1 MVIKILPVPS
11 NKPDVSAQFAS
22 RKILRHSQSV
32 SCPPDHRSEQH
43 QLANSANLNQMCILT
58 KGDLSR
64 IYDNLERRQRDKDSI
79 KQEMERKNELLQR
92 SMQLTKNWPNTIAGD
107 RERKLQMKKLR
118 DKEAEERKKVLDL
131 EEEKLAAERRR
142 EYIDKA
148 KQERYYE
155 TDRVKTFHSSL
166 LLTEVLKERE
176 LQIEMKKRIEEMR
189 LASDNDELRRD
200 QETLHEFD
208 KAEKE
213 KKEKKAKE
221 RADLAQ
227 FQLTQINRRKSRYVQ
242 EKQLDQQEGDEYKRL
257 AEKSLADHMELERLK
272 ALKKQEVKQM
282 YDKSIEQKQRIKQ
295 IEEQM
300 DEEEDED
307 IRVYAEVKK
316 RIARLRR
323 EKELQANQEKQEAR
337 DGLLGYLGSLQK
349 RGEADDDA
357 KIFRAETEKAAK
369 EYREQQEKYDKRQ
382 QMLKSID
389 KHRLQTLKRHQSERQ
404 MEDREDAE
412 LRKRKAETDRL
423 FLLYQHEK
431 QRERGEY
438 TNAVSQFQSKQAQER
453 KDRERNLK
461 ASELDE
467 MQFEKQVNENERQ
480 QYQEYTG
487 RVMSY
492 LEENGRNIFPLQR
505 TVADEM
511 KRFDEF
517 GQGYKKT
524 GTPRKEQ
531 EEKKPGSQEK
541 VSVDETKKNLGFQ
554 WEIPQ
559 KNK

>member
-1 MVIKILPVPS
+1 
-11 NKPDVSAQFAS
+11 
-22 RKILRHSQSV
+22 
-32 SCPPDHRSEQH
+32 
-43 QLANSANLNQMCILT
+43 MCILT
-58 KGDLSR
+58 KGDLTR

-272 ALKKQEVKQM
+272 TLKKQEVKQM
-282 YDKSIEQKQRIKQ
+282 YDKSIEQKQKIKQ
-295 IEEQM
+295 IE
-300 DEEEDED
+300 
-307 IRVYAEVKK
+307 
-316 RIARLRR
+316 
-323 EKELQANQEKQEAR
+323 
-337 DGLLGYLGSLQK
+337 
-349 RGEADDDA
+349 
-357 KIFRAETEKAAK
+357 
-369 EYREQQEKYDKRQ
+369 
-382 QMLKSID
+382 
-389 KHRLQTLKRHQSERQ
+389 
-404 MEDREDAE
+404 
-412 LRKRKAETDRL
+412 
-423 FLLYQHEK
+423 
-431 QRERGEY
+431 
-438 TNAVSQFQSKQAQER
+438 
-453 KDRERNLK
+453 
-461 ASELDE
+461 
-467 MQFEKQVNENERQ
+467 
-480 QYQEYTG
+480 
-487 RVMSY
+487 
-492 LEENGRNIFPLQR
+492 
-505 TVADEM
+505 
-511 KRFDEF
+511 
-517 GQGYKKT
+517 
-524 GTPRKEQ
+524 
-531 EEKKPGSQEK
+531 
-541 VSVDETKKNLGFQ
+541 
-554 WEIPQ
+554 
-559 KNK
+559 